1 MKISKLHLI
10 GEMSLQIIICILILS
25 VFFIMLSIQ
34 VFMYQIFSLKSV
46 VCFFFRDGLLSRF
59 FFSRSLQF
67 LNRCMTSNKTEY
79 KDQLSSHV
87 IFHKDSFTPSI
98 ICFPLKHIHCSPWRL
113 PSSHSHQNPVI
124 SLSISLRFLI
134 QLQHHSCT
142 VFLTFSFP

>member
-67 LNRCMTSNKTEY
+67 LNVCKTSSKNES
-79 KDQLSSHV
+79 KD
-87 IFHKDSFTPSI
+87 
-98 ICFPLKHIHCSPWRL
+98 LKVDHCYW
-113 PSSHSHQNPVI
+113 
-124 SLSISLRFLI
+124 
-134 QLQHHSCT
+134 
-142 VFLTFSFP
+142 